1 MDKYQESLKRL
12 KQETIPATYMP
23 DFDKDEHI
31 ENLQEALNTL
41 EFLIKHL
48 YVAPELLELRVAPKH
63 NFIFNGHRFNGI
75 KVQDDEFWNH
85 IKVINKLKKEVGSYE

>member
-1 MDKYQESLKRL
+1 MNKFQESLKRL

-23 DFDKDEHI
+23 DFDKAECI

-41 EFLIKHL
+41 EFLVKHL

-63 NFIFNGHRFNGI
+63 NYIFNGKYFNGI
-75 KVQDDEFWNH
+75 KIQNDEFWNH
-85 IKVINKLKKEVGSYE
+85 IKLLCELKKEVGDYE